1 MYVCVCD
8 MRGVQW
14 RSYDSALVKGKKIL
28 VLCFIAE
35 LYNVIVGRKIK
46 SIVDALNAHRP
57 PSLTP
62 CM

>member
-1 MYVCVCD
+1 